1 MEERY
6 RLKRTKSASEIH
18 RTGPVP
24 PDEKSP
30 SALKHGTY
38 SATAVLP
45 GEDRAAF
52 NKLHRS
58 LIVEHGPS
66 GATEDDIVATMARL
80 IWRKQ
85 NLATLVSAHRRE
97 VEEYNT
103 HCSSSG
109 YPFRTLSEE
118 LGIEELLD
126 DRIDK
131 CLKRLLLVRGLKSI
145 SGSSSSVPRRRIAGP
160 AQAAA

>member
-6 RLKRTKSASEIH
+6 RLKSTKSESEIH

-24 PDEKSP
+24 PHEKSP

-58 LIVEHGPS
+58 LILEYGPN
-66 GATEDDIVATMARL
+66 GATEHYIVATMARL
-80 IWRKQ
+80 MWRKQ

-97 VEEYNT
+97 VEEFHTKY
-103 HCSSSG
+103 SS
-109 YPFRTLSEE
+109 PFNTLSRD
-118 LGIEELLD
+118 LRIEELLD